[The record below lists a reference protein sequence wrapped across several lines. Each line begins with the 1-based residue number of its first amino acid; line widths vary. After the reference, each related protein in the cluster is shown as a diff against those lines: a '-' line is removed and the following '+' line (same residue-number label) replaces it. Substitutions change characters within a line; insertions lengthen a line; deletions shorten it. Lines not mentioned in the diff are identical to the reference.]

1 VPFKLL
7 NFQGMRI
14 APGVWPF
21 ASALALALLVLGIVV
36 GLRWMADR
44 KLGPDERVVYKNG
57 PGHRLELHV
66 FHPASTSSR
75 SPQATPALLF
85 FHGGGWQGGDARQF
99 YPQCRHF
106 SQRGLTCIS
115 VSYRTASAH
124 GSSPFDAV
132 QDARDAMRYV
142 RRHASELGVLRHRI
156 AAGGGSAGGHLAAA
170 LGVALPLP
178 DPGFDPTVSTRPDA
192 LLLYNP
198 MLDLAP
204 GMPDHHAVA
213 ENWRA
218 VSPRHHIDPEVP
230 PTLILSGSMDAEV
243 SVATLNGFCQA
254 MHGAGRSC
262 DLVIYPGAS
271 HGFFNPGV
279 ADGLFFRRTNEAV
292 DGFLVRQTFLT
303 PRQP

>member
-1 VPFKLL
+1 
-7 NFQGMRI
+7 MRI
-14 APGVWPF
+14 APGSWAIATV
-21 ASALALALLVLGIVV
+21 LAVALLVLGIVI
-36 GLRWMADR
+36 GMRWMAGR
-44 KLGPDERVVYKNG
+44 NTLPDERVVYKQG

-66 FHPASTSSR
+66 FRPAPTSSHT
-75 SPQATPALLF
+75 PQPTPALLF
-85 FHGGGWQGGDARQF
+85 FHGGGWQFGDARQF

-124 GSSPFDAV
+124 GSTPFDAV

-142 RRHASELGVLRHRI
+142 RRHALELGVLPRRI
-156 AAGGGSAGGHLAAA
+156 AVGGGSAGGHLAAA

-204 GMPDHHAVA
+204 GMPDHAAVA
-213 ENWRA
+213 ANWRA
-218 VSPRHHIDPEVP
+218 VSPRQHIDHAVP
-230 PTLILSGSMDAEV
+230 PTLILNGAVDAEV
-243 SVATLNGFCQA
+243 SVATVDGFCQA
-254 MHGAGRSC
+254 MRAAGGQC
-262 DLVIYPGAS
+262 DLVIYPGAG

-279 ADGLFFRRTNEAV
+279 SDGLFFRRTNEAV
-292 DGFLVRQTFLT
+292 DGFLVRQAFLT
-303 PRQP
+303 PHRP